1 MRRAMRRRQEVSV
14 VMKKIVLFSILLL
27 PALPAVAE
35 EIDRTID
42 AGAKGR
48 VDIYNTAG
56 SVKVEGWDTNKV
68 RVTGRLGQEVD
79 EFKFERNGDTVTVEV
94 KAKKGRSGGH
104 NFSSDIVVQVPRD
117 SSIEV
122 ATVSADIDVK
132 GVRGEQELQA
142 VSGDIE
148 TQAFDRDIEAESVSG
163 DIDVRGDGK
172 AAECD
177 LVSVSGDIFAENLGG
192 SIDFESVSGDVVIAG
207 GSFDRVDAET
217 VNGDIEFKGVLRK
230 GGKFDAET
238 VNGSVDIDFVGN
250 VSAEFRI
257 ETFNGRIRNCFGPE
271 AQRVSKYAPGWE
283 LNFTEGGGEG
293 RVSVETLNGGVTFCK
308 E

>member
-1 MRRAMRRRQEVSV
+1 MRRAKLVGE
-14 VMKKIVLFSILLL
+14 VMKRIALFSVLVLLAV
-27 PALPAVAE
+27 PAAAE
-35 EIDRTID
+35 DIDRTLD
-42 AGAKGR
+42 ASPKGR

-79 EFKFERNGDTVTVEV
+79 EFKFERDGDTVIVEV

-104 NFSSDIVVQVPRD
+104 NFSSDIVVRVPRD
-117 SSIEV
+117 SAIEV

-132 GVRGEQELQA
+132 GVRGDQELQA
-142 VSGDIE
+142 VSGDIV
-148 TQAFDRDIEAESVSG
+148 TQAFDHEIEAESVSG
-163 DIDVRGDGK
+163 DIDVKGDGK
-172 AAECD
+172 AAEFD
-177 LVSVSGDIFAENLGG
+177 LVTVSGDIYAGNIAG
-192 SIDFESVSGDVVIAG
+192 SIDFEAVSGDIVVAG
-207 GSFDRVDAET
+207 GSFDRVDTET
-217 VNGDIEFKGVLRK
+217 VNGDIEFKGTLRR

-238 VNGSVDIDFVGN
+238 VNGSVVINFLGD

-293 RVSVETLNGGVTFCK
+293 RVSIDTLNGSVTFCK